1 MVAAIAANYGR
12 VVWWGRSDASVTV
25 GKAVISIVDD
35 DESVREAVARLM
47 KSHGYI
53 ARTFDS
59 GPSLLNSE
67 QRSDAECM
75 IADVQMPG
83 MTGLELHDQLVAAG
97 EGVPTILITAH
108 PNESMRL
115 RALRVGVRCYLI
127 KPIDEDALLKCV
139 RSALEESEA
148 NGRRI

>member
-1 MVAAIAANYGR
+1 
-12 VVWWGRSDASVTV
+12 VTV

-35 DESVREAVARLM
+35 DETVREAMARLM

-53 ARTFDS
+53 VQTFDS

-67 QRSDAECM
+67 HRSCADCL

-97 EGVPTILITAH
+97 HGLPTVLITAH
-108 PNESMRL
+108 PNEAMRL
-115 RALRVGVRCYLI
+115 RAMQVGVRGYLI
-127 KPIDEDALLKCV
+127 KPIDEDDLLGLV
-139 RSALEESEA
+139 RAAVEESEA
-148 NGRRI
+148 NGRRR